1 MPEMMMRF
9 LLLMVRFFVF
19 LVLATA
25 PTIHAQVSYYVS
37 PAGNDLDTGTSIESA
52 WQTIQRAA
60 DALQPGDTVFV
71 LAGTYDESITMAN
84 DGTSAARITYQ
95 NLGAETVILTRDLTV
110 PKDYITVK
118 GFQLSGSSLWL
129 DGSYCRVMDNYI
141 HHSAVCGMFIHG
153 TYNLI
158 SGNKI
163 ANNGAVWGDQISTGW
178 GTGDIHHI
186 VFEYN
191 EVSDEEGQGEDLMQY
206 LSHDFLVRGNL
217 FHHLGSNGR
226 HNDVYQ
232 SGGGE
237 YNIWMIS
244 NRFEQ
249 LSNVQYYQMGDGD
262 HDHVW
267 RNNLFYGNIGWG
279 FNGTPAGMRVV
290 NNTFSLT
297 GPNGGD
303 NGNWG
308 VGSVGKAINNIFSP
322 AGSDGHGG
330 DVDYNCV
337 YPAPCCSAKGDH
349 DLWDVDPLYV
359 DQEQFDF
366 KLQPSSPCIDAG
378 IFPAMTIAAGSG
390 MQIPVTDAALFVDG
404 FGITHGDS
412 IQLQGQGRIVEVMAI
427 DYVGNVLSVSEPLEW
442 TEGLGVSFAYKGI
455 APDIGAFEF
464 SSMISGNGAHLDS
477 NEFEIYPNPAGN
489 TIHLSGLEPEGQQM
503 QIFNVLG
510 MLVCVVSLDSSGY
523 IDISALSKGIYMLRS
538 MTSPCSVSWFVKD

>member
-1 MPEMMMRF
+1 MSSTFTIARG
-9 LLLMVRFFVF
+9 FVF
-19 LVLATA
+19 LVFMAVA
-25 PTIHAQVSYYVS
+25 SIHAQVSYYVS
-37 PAGNDLDTGTSIESA
+37 PVGNDLDAGTSVETS
-52 WQTIQRAA
+52 WLTIQHAA
-60 DALQPGDTVFV
+60 DILEPGDTVFI
-71 LAGTYDESITMAN
+71 LAGIYDEAITMAN
-84 DGTSAARITYQ
+84 DGTPSARITYQ
-95 NLGAETVILTRDLTV
+95 RYAGDLVILTSDLRV
-110 PKDYITVK
+110 SKDFITIR
-118 GFQLSGSSLWL
+118 GLELSGCSLWVDGHYGLVL
-129 DGSYCRVMDNYI
+129 DNHV

-158 SGNKI
+158 RGNRI
-163 ANNGAVWGDQISTGW
+163 ANNGSAWGDQISTGW

-237 YNIWMIS
+237 YNIWMIG
-244 NRFEQ
+244 NRFEH
-249 LSNVQYYQMGDGD
+249 LSNVQYFQMGEGD

-267 RNNLFYGNIGWG
+267 RKNLFYGNIGWG

-297 GPNGGD
+297 GPSGGD

-308 VGSVGKAINNIFSP
+308 VGGIGKAMNNIFSP

-337 YPAPCCSAKGDH
+337 YPAPCCSEQGTH
-349 DLWDVDPLYV
+349 DLWDVDPLLV
-359 DQEQFDF
+359 DPEHFNFD
-366 KLQPSSPCIDAG
+366 LQPSSPCIDAG

-390 MQIPVTDAALFVDG
+390 LQIPVTDASLFVDG

-412 IQLQGQGRIVEVMAI
+412 IQLQGQSQIVEVISI
-427 DYVGNVLSVSEPLEW
+427 DYSSNILTVSQPLEW
-442 TEGLGVSFAYKGI
+442 SNGTGVSIAFRGI
-455 APDIGAFEF
+455 GPDIGAFEF
-464 SSMISGNGAHLDS
+464 NNIVSGIEVQLDEM
-477 NEFEIYPNPAGN
+477 EFGVYPNPASN
-489 TIHLSGLEPEGQQM
+489 TIQLSGLEAVGQQM

-510 MLVCVVSLDSSGY
+510 MLVCEVSLDSSGY
-523 IDISALSKGIYMLRS
+523 IDISALSKGIYMVRNEQF
-538 MTSPCSVSWFVKD
+538 PGSVFRFVKD